1 MRADDAIRG
10 KEELRGVRVK
20 SRALYWAVGLFSLFA
35 NLLMLTGPM
44 YMLQVYDRVLSSG
57 SVETL
62 VALSLLMVFL
72 YVIMGLLDYV
82 RGRIMLRVGMRF
94 QQALEKRVFQAV
106 MRKAAVLPDQG
117 TSSGLQDLVNVQR
130 LITAP
135 LVIALY
141 DIPWTPIFFAAIF
154 VFHPLLGAMAVGGAA
169 ALILITLANQLLSRR
184 SQRDAGVLQHGAQT
198 MADHMRREAET
209 MRAMGM
215 GDAGCLRWHRIQS
228 RAMTREMEA
237 ANISGSFATLTK
249 TLRLFLQSAMLGL
262 GAWLV
267 IGGQMTP
274 GGMIVGSILL
284 GRALAPVES
293 ILNQWPIAQQG
304 LQSWHSLGAL
314 LGEVPAEQP
323 RLALPKPQAQL
334 SVKSITVVPPGE
346 RVAALKSL
354 SFTVGPGQ
362 AVGVIGPSG
371 AGKSTLARALVGLWP
386 VAGGHLRLDGAALD
400 QFGAE
405 VLGRHIGYLPQKVQ
419 LFEGSL
425 AENIA
430 RLALVPDAE
439 KVVAAARMA
448 GAHDLILSLPQGYE
462 TPVRAEQMRLSGGQL
477 QRIGLARALYDDP
490 VLVVL
495 DEPNANLD
503 NDGSAA
509 LNAAIRKIKAQG
521 QAVLV
526 MAHRPAAIQE
536 CDMILMLEGGVRM
549 AFGPKQEVLAGMV
562 KNAQS
567 IQAVPAA
574 AAGMR

>member
-94 QQALEKRVFQAV
+94 QQGLDKRVFQAV

-228 RAMTREMEA
+228 RAMTSEMEA

-274 GGMIVGSILL
+274 GGMIAGSILL

-462 TPVRAEQMRLSGGQL
+462 TPVRAEQTRLSGGQL

>member
-57 SVETL
+57 YIETL

-94 QQALEKRVFQAV
+94 QQGLEKRVFQAV

-228 RAMTREMEA
+228 RAMTSEMEA

-274 GGMIVGSILL
+274 GGMIAGSILL

-439 KVVAAARMA
+439 KVVAAAWMA

-462 TPVRAEQMRLSGGQL
+462 TPVRAEQTRLSGGQL

>member
-1 MRADDAIRG
+1 
-10 KEELRGVRVK
+10 
-20 SRALYWAVGLFSLFA
+20 
-35 NLLMLTGPM
+35 
-44 YMLQVYDRVLSSG
+44 
-57 SVETL
+57 
-62 VALSLLMVFL
+62 
-72 YVIMGLLDYV
+72 
-82 RGRIMLRVGMRF
+82 
-94 QQALEKRVFQAV
+94 
-106 MRKAAVLPDQG
+106 
-117 TSSGLQDLVNVQR
+117 
-130 LITAP
+130 
-135 LVIALY
+135 
-141 DIPWTPIFFAAIF
+141 
-154 VFHPLLGAMAVGGAA
+154 
-169 ALILITLANQLLSRR
+169 
-184 SQRDAGVLQHGAQT
+184 
-198 MADHMRREAET
+198 
-209 MRAMGM
+209 
-215 GDAGCLRWHRIQS
+215 
-228 RAMTREMEA
+228 
-237 ANISGSFATLTK
+237 
-249 TLRLFLQSAMLGL
+249 
-262 GAWLV
+262 
-267 IGGQMTP
+267 
-274 GGMIVGSILL
+274 
-284 GRALAPVES
+284 
-293 ILNQWPIAQQG
+293 
-304 LQSWHSLGAL
+304 
-314 LGEVPAEQP
+314 
-323 RLALPKPQAQL
+323 
-334 SVKSITVVPPGE
+334 
-346 RVAALKSL
+346 
-354 SFTVGPGQ
+354 
-362 AVGVIGPSG
+362 
-371 AGKSTLARALVGLWP
+371 
-386 VAGGHLRLDGAALD
+386 
-400 QFGAE
+400 
-405 VLGRHIGYLPQKVQ
+405 VQ

>member
-57 SVETL
+57 YIETL

-94 QQALEKRVFQAV
+94 QQGLEKRVFQAV

-228 RAMTREMEA
+228 RAMTSEMEA

-274 GGMIVGSILL
+274 GGMIAGSILL

-293 ILNQWPIAQQG
+293 ILNQWP
-304 LQSWHSLGAL
+304 
-314 LGEVPAEQP
+314 
-323 RLALPKPQAQL
+323 
-334 SVKSITVVPPGE
+334 
-346 RVAALKSL
+346 
-354 SFTVGPGQ
+354 
-362 AVGVIGPSG
+362 
-371 AGKSTLARALVGLWP
+371 
-386 VAGGHLRLDGAALD
+386 
-400 QFGAE
+400 
-405 VLGRHIGYLPQKVQ
+405 
-419 LFEGSL
+419 
-425 AENIA
+425 
-430 RLALVPDAE
+430 
-439 KVVAAARMA
+439 
-448 GAHDLILSLPQGYE
+448 
-462 TPVRAEQMRLSGGQL
+462 
-477 QRIGLARALYDDP
+477 
-490 VLVVL
+490 
-495 DEPNANLD
+495 
-503 NDGSAA
+503 
-509 LNAAIRKIKAQG
+509 
-521 QAVLV
+521 
-526 MAHRPAAIQE
+526 
-536 CDMILMLEGGVRM
+536 
-549 AFGPKQEVLAGMV
+549 
-562 KNAQS
+562 
-567 IQAVPAA
+567 
-574 AAGMR
+574 

>member
-1 MRADDAIRG
+1 
-10 KEELRGVRVK
+10 
-20 SRALYWAVGLFSLFA
+20 
-35 NLLMLTGPM
+35 
-44 YMLQVYDRVLSSG
+44 
-57 SVETL
+57 
-62 VALSLLMVFL
+62 
-72 YVIMGLLDYV
+72 
-82 RGRIMLRVGMRF
+82 
-94 QQALEKRVFQAV
+94 
-106 MRKAAVLPDQG
+106 
-117 TSSGLQDLVNVQR
+117 
-130 LITAP
+130 
-135 LVIALY
+135 
-141 DIPWTPIFFAAIF
+141 
-154 VFHPLLGAMAVGGAA
+154 MA
-169 ALILITLANQLLSRR
+169 
-184 SQRDAGVLQHGAQT
+184 
-198 MADHMRREAET
+198 
-209 MRAMGM
+209 
-215 GDAGCLRWHRIQS
+215 
-228 RAMTREMEA
+228 
-237 ANISGSFATLTK
+237 
-249 TLRLFLQSAMLGL
+249 
-262 GAWLV
+262 
-267 IGGQMTP
+267 
-274 GGMIVGSILL
+274 
-284 GRALAPVES
+284 
-293 ILNQWPIAQQG
+293 IAQQG

-462 TPVRAEQMRLSGGQL
+462 TPVRAEQTRLSGGQL

>member
-274 GGMIVGSILL
+274 GGMIAGSILL

-462 TPVRAEQMRLSGGQL
+462 TPVRSEQTRLSGGQL

>member
-1 MRADDAIRG
+1 
-10 KEELRGVRVK
+10 
-20 SRALYWAVGLFSLFA
+20 
-35 NLLMLTGPM
+35 
-44 YMLQVYDRVLSSG
+44 
-57 SVETL
+57 
-62 VALSLLMVFL
+62 
-72 YVIMGLLDYV
+72 
-82 RGRIMLRVGMRF
+82 MRF

-274 GGMIVGSILL
+274 GGMIAGSILL

>member
-57 SVETL
+57 YIETL

-94 QQALEKRVFQAV
+94 QQGLEKRVFQAV

-228 RAMTREMEA
+228 RAMTSEMEA

-274 GGMIVGSILL
+274 GGMIAGSILL

-462 TPVRAEQMRLSGGQL
+462 TPVRAEQTRLSGGQL